1 MPVATSARIGFE
13 KAKIYRGFLPIKEV
27 IKTDNSDRTSTP
39 STFVAT
45 SRRENKCTAMLSLP
59 HGDRVSALFLF
70 IIFISS
76 DE

>member
-39 STFVAT
+39 S
-45 SRRENKCTAMLSLP
+45 NLSQHRAGKIKVLRCYRYP
-59 HGDRVSALFLF
+59 MGTGSVTLFLF
-70 IIFISS
+70 IIYYLFK
-76 DE
+76 

>member
-13 KAKIYRGFLPIKEV
+13 KAKIYQV
-27 IKTDNSDRTSTP
+27 IKTDNSDRP

-59 HGDRVSALFLF
+59 HGDRISALFLF
-70 IIFISS
+70 IIFYLFR
-76 DE
+76 